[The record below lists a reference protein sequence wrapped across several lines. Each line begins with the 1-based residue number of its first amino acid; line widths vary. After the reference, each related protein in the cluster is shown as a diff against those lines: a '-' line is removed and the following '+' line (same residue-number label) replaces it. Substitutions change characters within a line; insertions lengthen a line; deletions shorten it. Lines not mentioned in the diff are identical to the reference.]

1 MSPIPATESL
11 QHAERLTSYR
21 DHTMLDAGLVGSLTR
36 MLGRG
41 RRRVAVTLYRT
52 DIDDELLHITQT
64 ASCNGVEQDRNE
76 YLCEPDSLPEAM
88 RQAINLHVF
97 HTELIRE
104 GRLNMHCCWFPVVAD
119 NRLLACIEI
128 RCSRALTMRQLQL
141 IHGMQGLYRNH
152 QELLNYSQ
160 HDSLTG
166 LLNRKTFDD
175 SLERILH
182 NAPALPA
189 RGNEQRHGDDP
200 AAENWLAILDIDHF
214 KRINDQYG
222 HLFGDEVLIQVARLM
237 RKLCRRTDKLFRFG
251 GEEFVIVIQRIRE
264 ADACRF
270 LERLRAT
277 IEEHPIPQVGHI
289 TLSIGFTLL
298 HPDDQASVALGRAD
312 HALYHSKHHGRNQVN
327 RYETLLAQG
336 EVRTPRMNDDV
347 TLF

>member
-1 MSPIPATESL
+1 MPPIPATESL
-11 QHAERLTSYR
+11 QHAERLTSHR
-21 DHTMLDAGLVGSLTR
+21 DHAMLDCGLVSSLTS

-41 RRRVAVTLYRT
+41 RRRVNVQLYRT

-64 ASCNGVEQDRNE
+64 ASCNGVEQDHNE
-76 YLCEPDSLPEAM
+76 YLCEPETLPEAM
-88 RQAINLHVF
+88 QRAISLHVF
-97 HTELIRE
+97 HTEIQQE
-104 GRLNMHCCWFPVVAD
+104 GRRSMHCCWFPVVAD

-128 RCSRALTMRQLQL
+128 RCSRALSMRQLQM
-141 IHGMQGLYRNH
+141 IHGMLGLYRNYL
-152 QELLNYSQ
+152 QLLNYSQ

-175 SLERILH
+175 SLERILL
-182 NAPALPA
+182 NTPLLPP
-189 RGNEQRHGDDP
+189 RDNEQRHPEDSVG
-200 AAENWLAILDIDHF
+200 NSWLAILDIDHF

-237 RKLCRRTDKLFRFG
+237 RRLCRRTDKLFRFG
-251 GEEFVIVIQRIRE
+251 GEEFVIVIQQIGENDVARL
-264 ADACRF
+264 

-277 IEEHPIPQVGHI
+277 VEQNPIPQVGQI
-289 TLSIGFTLL
+289 TLSIGYTQL

-312 HALYHSKHHGRNQVN
+312 HALYHGKQHGRNQVN

-336 EVRTPRMNDDV
+336 EVCTPLLHDDV